1 MFFYLIQNSTLIEK
15 EINDKNRFIKIL
27 IYGSISYIIL
37 HATLFIGGSDSI
49 LYSLKIYFWLF
60 LVLDCST
67 IYLTN
72 KNIDLSNLKS
82 IIKEYSNKNKNKNK
96 NNNNNKNN
104 NKKRVTFKPI
114 TENELFSDSDSD
126 SDINTDLDI
135 DLDSFKKSLDN

>member
-15 EINDKNRFIKIL
+15 EIDDKNRFIKIL

-60 LVLDCST
+60 LILDCAT

-72 KNIDLSNLKS
+72 KNIDINNIKN
-82 IIKEYSNKNKNKNK
+82 IIIEYSNKNKNNNKK
-96 NNNNNKNN
+96 NNNNNK
-104 NKKRVTFKPI
+104 KKVTFKPL
-114 TENELFSDSDSD
+114 TENDFFSDSDSD

-135 DLDSFKKSLDN
+135 DLDSFTKSLDIN

>member
-15 EINDKNRFIKIL
+15 EIDDKNRFIKIL

-60 LVLDCST
+60 LILDCST

-72 KNIDLSNLKS
+72 KNIDINNIKN
-82 IIKEYSNKNKNKNK
+82 IITEYSNKNKNKNK
-96 NNNNNKNN
+96 NNNNNK
-104 NKKRVTFKPI
+104 KKVTFKPP
-114 TENELFSDSDSD
+114 TENDFFSDSDSD

-135 DLDSFKKSLDN
+135 DLDSFTKSLDIN

>member
-15 EINDKNRFIKIL
+15 ELDDKNRFIKIL

-60 LVLDCST
+60 LVLDCSI

-72 KNIDLSNLKS
+72 KNIDLNNIKS
-82 IIKEYSNKNKNKNK
+82 IIKEFSNKKNK
-96 NNNNNKNN
+96 NNDNIKNN
-104 NKKRVTFKPI
+104 DKKKRVTFKPI
-114 TENELFSDSDSD
+114 TKHDLFSDSDSD

-135 DLDSFKKSLDN
+135 ELDLFKKSLDN